1 MKIDNYLAHLQARN
15 LSPHTLKAYRSD
27 LMVFKVFLRG
37 RKLRVSHVNPKV
49 IDEFIQHLR
58 TPANR
63 RTKQAGRQGSSIARC
78 LAVLSAYFDYRRL
91 RSNGKLTNP
100 VLLVRRPRL
109 PRRSPQPIDEPD
121 LGTLL
126 QGIDSL
132 RDRALFSLFLS
143 SGLRL
148 AELHQLDRGSIRIE
162 EEVKEDGTKKLTVG
176 FGWVTGKGEKQRMFL
191 ADLATVKLVV
201 QYLASR
207 GSDGVEALFVSQR
220 RQRLSRRA
228 IEERLTTWCRR
239 LGLTAYHVH
248 QLRHSFGTRLLNAG
262 VPLLVLR
269 DLLGH
274 ASLSTTIGYAKIEN
288 ETMLR
293 EYFAAMETRA
303 EREPEEQIP

>member
-1 MKIDNYLAHLQARN
+1 MKIADYLAHLQARN

-27 LMVFKVFLRG
+27 LMAFKVFLRA
-37 RKLRVSHVNPKV
+37 RKLRVSQVNPKV

-58 TPANR
+58 TLANR

-126 QGIDSL
+126 HGIDSL

-148 AELHQLDRGSIRIE
+148 SELQQLDRGSIRIE
-162 EEVKEDGTKKLTVG
+162 EEVKEDETKLTVG
-176 FGWVTGKGEKQRMFL
+176 FGSVTGKGGKQRMFL
-191 ADLATVKLVV
+191 VDLATVKLVA

-220 RQRLSRRA
+220 RKRLSRRA
-228 IEERLTTWCRR
+228 IQERLTTWCRR
-239 LGLTAYHVH
+239 LGLTAYHAH

-262 VPLLVLR
+262 VPLMVLR
-269 DLLGH
+269 DLMGH

-293 EYFAAMETRA
+293 EYFAAMEMLA
-303 EREPEEQIP
+303 EGGPGEETP